1 MNTIDVTFIYLFF
14 FQILYGRINI
24 YMLLIIVK
32 GNIIKFIR
40 ALLINNQSFGMIR
53 QSHLS
58 ILLIAF

>member
-32 GNIIKFIR
+32 GNIKFIR